1 MLEARRLRFLAL
13 LLLSAGLA
21 TGCKYQEVTFKGVNG
36 VSVSR
41 MDQRGVALNVDVTL
55 ENPNGFRIR
64 VQDPDVDVY
73 LNELYIGKAR
83 LDERIVL
90 PPRSTGV
97 YHVPLHASF
106 DGDGSNAMSALLIAT
121 LSGRGDLR
129 VKGTVRAGTWLF
141 RKKFPFE
148 EKHTIDLRQ

>member
-1 MLEARRLRFLAL
+1 MPEHPPSRLVLIL
-13 LLLSAGLA
+13 LVVLLA
-21 TGCKYQEVTFKGVNG
+21 TGCTYQEVVFKGVNG
-36 VSVSR
+36 ASVSR
-41 MDQRGVALNVDVTL
+41 LDQRGVALNLDVTL
-55 ENPNGFRIR
+55 ENPNGFRIK

-90 PPRSTGV
+90 PPRSTGI
-97 YHVPLHASF
+97 YHIPLHASF
-106 DGDGSNAMSALLIAT
+106 DGDGSNAMGALLVAT

-141 RKKFPFE
+141 RRKFPFE
-148 EKHTIDLRQ
+148 ERHTIDLRR